1 MLEERSISS
10 IVVATVDI
18 NSDFSRIDSLSENEV
33 VDFRLWADKQ
43 LGLIRNAFAKNAS
56 RGFMVAGQ

>member
-1 MLEERSISS
+1 M
-10 IVVATVDI
+10 VVATVDI

-43 LGLIRNAFAKNAS
+43 QRLIRNAFAKM
-56 RGFMVAGQ
+56 RVEGFMVAGQ